1 MFISAGEYVR
11 AIEIIGKNGWTD
23 MLIDI
28 VRKLDKVR
36 AKISSN
42 IDFLNMSLLFELA
55 LVFCF
60 LFPFLYRLT
69 RRL

>member
-28 VRKLDKVR
+28 VRKLDKVG
-36 AKISSN
+36 AKISAN
-42 IDFLNMSLLFELA
+42 IGGDPIM
-55 LVFCF
+55 
-60 LFPFLYRLT
+60 
-69 RRL
+69 

>member
-28 VRKLDKVR
+28 VRKLDKVSER
-36 AKISSN
+36 EKEN
-42 IDFLNMSLLFELA
+42 K
-55 LVFCF
+55 VG
-60 LFPFLYRLT
+60 
-69 RRL
+69 